1 MRDGLYKVHFQTP
14 LGWGAGVVY
23 AAGGKLWG
31 GDVALFYT
39 GTYSQDGNTV
49 TAEVRTNR
57 HTQSAGYQ
65 SVFGRD
71 QVKIT
76 LNGISSADTVK
87 LNGKA
92 AEVPNVAFTAELTRI
107 SD

>member
-1 MRDGLYKVHFQTP
+1 MRDGLYKVQFQTP

-23 AAGGKLWG
+23 AAGGKMWG
-31 GDVALFYT
+31 GDGALYYV
-39 GTYSQDGNTV
+39 GTYNQEGGNV
-49 TAEVRTNR
+49 TGQVTTNR
-57 HTQSAGYQ
+57 HTQNPGIP

-71 QVKIT
+71 QVRIT
-76 LNGISSADTVK
+76 LTGVSSGDTAK